1 MWEWGGERGRE
12 IDLGKVI
19 RVQGVDLRAHLNH
32 HEYWVRTGII
42 IMFICQA
49 AMVK

>member
-1 MWEWGGERGRE
+1 VGVGRGERKR
-12 IDLGKVI
+12 DRFGKSN